1 MKAVGAGDVAT
12 NVLSGFTFILG
23 FLVVFRS
30 SQAYSRWWEGGTL
43 LQQLRGEWFNSYSCL
58 LAFCSIVPEKQEDV
72 AKFQHQLV
80 RLYSLLF
87 GCALQQVAT
96 EEKKFSLIDIEG
108 LEEESLMF
116 LEGVP
121 DRCEVVLQW
130 IQRLILESET
140 TGTIKVA
147 PPILSRVFNELGNGI
162 VNLNNARKITEFPI
176 PFPLAQM
183 ITVMLLFHA
192 FVTAI
197 ICVFSVET
205 TFWAGFISFVVTC
218 AYWSINYIAVEL
230 EMPYGGDLNDLPL
243 IDMQLDMNRSLK
255 TLVSLRAQRVPG
267 FLYDAE
273 RHSKLEE
280 KVVDF
285 DGDLLYFKDKK
296 SVDCCSDQAGEEK
309 ATGAQAIAVEA
320 AELAAKPEALVTME
334 EKLQSDVQPPHQA
347 VQAKCQKETKQV
359 AETKYQQVG
368 SHEIYNEKTVLLSER
383 EPLRASP
390 ELNDCDQDAPNE
402 QLCSLRMC
410 SSHPVCQA
418 SASSASLASSTN
430 DKIDRAQSRGQTHLD
445 DLSKDVSYMNVNG
458 SDSVDR
464 VQLKAPK
471 TMVIR
476 EQDEELV
483 SLTTRMEEHLRQIA
497 NELQAISLKAVGQ
510 DPFQI
515 AAVSRPLSDIARP
528 SHVATPFLSSLFG
541 KCTQ

>member
-383 EPLRASP
+383 EPLRAS
-390 ELNDCDQDAPNE
+390 
-402 QLCSLRMC
+402 
-410 SSHPVCQA
+410 
-418 SASSASLASSTN
+418 ASSASLASSTN